1 MRLVSGI
8 LGCTQTEAERLFF
21 LFVTVNMLIVVVSF
35 SKTLLFLLN
44 VFKNIY
50 IYNLMQYVMSLG
62 CTVAA
67 V

>member
-8 LGCTQTEAERLFF
+8 LGRTQTEAERLFF

-44 VFKNIY
+44 VFK

>member
-44 VFKNIY
+44 VFLKK

>member
-8 LGCTQTEAERLFF
+8 LGRTQTEAERLFF

-44 VFKNIY
+44 VFKIY

>member
-44 VFKNIY
+44 VFKIY

>member
-35 SKTLLFLLN
+35 SKTLLFFTKL
-44 VFKNIY
+44 FKN